1 MLQTKILTEKFA
13 KAQMKIKVDRNLCI
27 GAGSCTVIAP
37 ETFELDGELK
47 AVVKNSE
54 GNDRETIID
63 AAKSCPV
70 LAIILEEDDGTQIY
84 P

>member
-1 MLQTKILTEKFA
+1 
-13 KAQMKIKVDRNLCI
+13 MKIRVDRNLCI

-37 ETFELDGELK
+37 ETFELDSELK
-47 AVVKNSE
+47 AVVKNSS
-54 GNDRETIID
+54 GNDRDTIID

-70 LAIILEEDDGTQIY
+70 LAIILEEDDGKQFY

>member
-1 MLQTKILTEKFA
+1 
-13 KAQMKIKVDRNLCI
+13 MKIKIDRNLCI

-37 ETFELDGELK
+37 ETFELDDELK
-47 AVVKNSE
+47 ATVKNPT
-54 GNDRETIID
+54 GNDRDTIID

-70 LAIILEEDDGTQIY
+70 LAITLEEDDGTQIY

>member
-1 MLQTKILTEKFA
+1 
-13 KAQMKIKVDRNLCI
+13 MKIKVDRNLCI
-27 GAGSCTVIAP
+27 GAGTCSVIAP
-37 ETFELDGELK
+37 ETFELDDELK
-47 AVVKNSE
+47 AVVKNE
-54 GNDRETIID
+54 KGNDRDTIID